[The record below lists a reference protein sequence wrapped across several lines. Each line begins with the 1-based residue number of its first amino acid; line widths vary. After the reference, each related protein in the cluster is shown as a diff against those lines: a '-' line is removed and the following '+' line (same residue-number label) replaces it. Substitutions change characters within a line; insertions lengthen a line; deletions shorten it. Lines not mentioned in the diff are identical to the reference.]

1 MPLRLQRRQ
10 RGVYSKLVH
19 GTGATSVAALK
30 VAQINCVEDWTVPD
44 HSVICDVHT
53 KRIGLVCVGGVNV
66 ALHSVFPQKV
76 HFFPQ
81 LFSFYP
87 LYYNWPSWQISHQI
101 VTTCGLS
108 TAQNKKMQM

>member
-1 MPLRLQRRQ
+1 MDQ
-10 RGVYSKLVH
+10 SKLVH

-76 HFFPQ
+76 HFFSPS
-81 LFSFYP
+81 FSVFIHFIIIGP
-87 LYYNWPSWQISHQI
+87 AGRFHTRLLPPAACRQPKIKR
-101 VTTCGLS
+101 C
-108 TAQNKKMQM
+108 KCK

>member
-1 MPLRLQRRQ
+1 MDQ
-10 RGVYSKLVH
+10 SKLVH

-76 HFFPQ
+76 HFFPPAFQ
-81 LFSFYP
+81 F
-87 LYYNWPSWQISHQI
+87 
-101 VTTCGLS
+101 LS
-108 TAQNKKMQM
+108 TLL